1 LIQNTPDDVPPGTA
15 VSEDHQRIDKWLW
28 HARVVRTRTDAA
40 ALAASGRVRRNG
52 VRVDAASRAVKPGDV
67 LTIVLDRGV
76 RLLRIL
82 RLAQRRAVKAG
93 RMLYEE
99 MGPLAAQARASEQPQ
114 RGVMPREGR

>member
-1 LIQNTPDDVPPGTA
+1 MIQNTPDDVPPGTA